1 MMKWI
6 LGLVVILLVVVGWM
20 FFKPEPAA
28 DLRPASERPVPTSP
42 YWSEDD
48 HWVDAD
54 GMTFRV
60 REQGPQGA
68 PVIVLIHGFSYS
80 LESFDAWAEDL
91 AVDYRV
97 VRFDLPG
104 HALTGPDPQQR
115 YSVRE
120 TVALTASLL
129 DSLGHDDVVLVGNSL
144 GGLVSWRLA
153 AEQPELVSR
162 LILLAPGGFS
172 INGVTE
178 NPVPVPAPVAFFMT
192 SAPQAMVG
200 AASAGLFGDP
210 TNMPA
215 ELPGRVHDLMR
226 QPGVGQALV
235 ERLEVFTLPAPE
247 TDLARVEA
255 DTLILWGELDRIVPP
270 DHGPRFVDAMPSA
283 RLEVMPG
290 LGHVVHEEAPEVSL
304 ERVRAFLEDQP

>member
-6 LGLVVILLVVVGWM
+6 LALAVVLLAVVGWM
-20 FFKPEPAA
+20 LFKPEPAA
-28 DLRPASERPVPTSP
+28 ELRPSSERPIPSSP
-42 YWSEDD
+42 YWSENDT
-48 HWVDAD
+48 WVDAD

-60 REQGPQGA
+60 REQGPDEG

-80 LESFDAWAEDL
+80 LESFDAWAEAL
-91 AVDYRV
+91 ATDYRV

-104 HALTGPDPQQR
+104 HALTGPDPLQR
-115 YSVRE
+115 YSVDQ

-129 DSLGHDDVVLVGNSL
+129 DTLGHDAVVLVGNSL
-144 GGLVSWRLA
+144 GGLVAWRLA

-162 LILLAPGGFS
+162 LVLLAPGGFS

-178 NPVPVPAPVAFFMT
+178 EPVPVPAPVAFFMT
-192 SAPQAMVG
+192 SAPEAMVG
-200 AASAGLFGDP
+200 AASTGLFGDA
-210 TNMPA
+210 NRMPPD
-215 ELPGRVHDLMR
+215 LPERVHALMR

-247 TDLARVEA
+247 ADLAQVEA
-255 DTLILWGELDRIVPP
+255 DTLILWGELDRMIPA

-283 RLEVMPG
+283 QLEVLPG
-290 LGHVVHEEAPEVSL
+290 LGHVVHEEAPSESL
-304 ERVRAFLEDQP
+304 ERVRAFLQD

>member
-20 FFKPEPAA
+20 LLKPEPAA
-28 DLRPASERPVPTSP
+28 DVRPASERPVPTSQ
-42 YWSEDD
+42 YWSADD

-60 REQGPQGA
+60 REQCRQGA

-80 LESFDAWAEDL
+80 LESFDAWADDL
-91 AVDYRV
+91 SADYRV

-115 YSVRE
+115 YSVGE

-129 DSLGHDDVVLVGNSL
+129 DTLGHDDVVLVGNSL

-153 AEQPELVSR
+153 AERPELVSR
-162 LILLAPGGFS
+162 LVLLAPGGFS

-178 NPVPVPAPVAFFMT
+178 DSVPVPA
-192 SAPQAMVG
+192 
-200 AASAGLFGDP
+200 
-210 TNMPA
+210 
-215 ELPGRVHDLMR
+215 
-226 QPGVGQALV
+226 
-235 ERLEVFTLPAPE
+235 
-247 TDLARVEA
+247 
-255 DTLILWGELDRIVPP
+255 
-270 DHGPRFVDAMPSA
+270 
-283 RLEVMPG
+283 
-290 LGHVVHEEAPEVSL
+290 
-304 ERVRAFLEDQP
+304 

>member
-6 LGLVVILLVVVGWM
+6 LALVAVLLAVVGWM
-20 FFKPEPAA
+20 LFKPEPAA
-28 DLRPASERPVPTSP
+28 DLRPASERPIPSSP
-42 YWSEDD
+42 YWSENDT
-48 HWVDAD
+48 WVDAD

-60 REQGPQGA
+60 REQGPDEG

-80 LESFDAWAEDL
+80 LESFDAWTEAL
-91 AVDYRV
+91 AADYRV

-104 HALTGPDPQQR
+104 HALTGPDPLQR
-115 YSVRE
+115 YSVDQ

-129 DSLGHDDVVLVGNSL
+129 DTLGHDAVVLVGNSL
-144 GGLVSWRLA
+144 GGLVAWRLA

-162 LILLAPGGFS
+162 LVLLAPGGFS

-178 NPVPVPAPVAFFMT
+178 EPVPVPAPVSFFMT
-192 SAPQAMVG
+192 SAPEAMVG
-200 AASAGLFGDP
+200 AASTGLFGDA
-210 TNMPA
+210 NRMPSD
-215 ELPGRVHDLMR
+215 LPERVHALMR

-247 TDLARVEA
+247 ADLAQVEA
-255 DTLILWGELDRIVPP
+255 DTLILWGELDRMIPA

-283 RLEVMPG
+283 QLEVLPG
-290 LGHVVHEEAPEVSL
+290 LGHVVHEEAPSESL
-304 ERVRAFLEDQP
+304 ERVRAFLQD